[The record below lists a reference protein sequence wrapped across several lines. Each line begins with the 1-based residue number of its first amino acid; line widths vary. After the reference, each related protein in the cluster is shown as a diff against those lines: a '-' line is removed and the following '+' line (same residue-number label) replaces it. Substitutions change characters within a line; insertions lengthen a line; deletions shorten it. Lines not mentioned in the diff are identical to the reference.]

1 MIRINIFLIL
11 FCLVLF
17 SCENAT
23 EQSANQ
29 TIDVQFGYEMNSR
42 SKAVNKT
49 PAAVVMT
56 IKQGATTI
64 HQDLKLPVTNFNGN
78 IVTQP
83 FALKVG
89 NYSITDYK
97 IVNAGDT
104 VIYATPVEGST
115 AARLVTDA
123 LEINFTVSA
132 NGNTVI
138 KPEVLDVE
146 AFTPEEFGYP
156 SGGFAIVPTFHF
168 LISVNLFNT
177 TTGAYQ
183 LTDAQVE
190 VKSGNSIDFN
200 EAIGATTKAIEVRDE
215 DSTYTLKVTKTG
227 YLDWIKT
234 YTNTEMKAFDG
245 KDAGETPLQVVLQK
259 DPNYGLVSTFAG
271 STQGYADGTG
281 VNAKFFNPYGIDV
294 DASGNIYVVDLNN
307 HKIRKITPAGVVT
320 TLAGS
325 TQGFADGNGSNAKFN
340 TPTSLEVDAAGNVY
354 VMDFNNH
361 RVRKITPS
369 GDVTTIAGSGVAG
382 FVDGVGTSAQ
392 FNYARG
398 LAIDGAGNIYI
409 GDTGNYRIR
418 KITPAGVVSTLAG
431 SSTQGLVDGNA
442 GNARIMDCFELT
454 VDGSGVVYFTDG
466 HTVRKLTPSGDVT
479 TIAGSSQGFADG
491 NGTSAKFNTPT
502 GIDIDASGVLYVME
516 QYGQRARRISTTG
529 DVISLAGT
537 GVAGSTNGEGSV
549 AQFSY
554 ARGIVVDHN
563 GHIYIAD
570 EGNNRIRKISF

>member
-1 MIRINIFLIL
+1 MKRIYIL
-11 FCLVLF
+11 TLLYLVVLF

-177 TTGAYQ
+177 TIGAYQ

-200 EAIGATTKAIEVRDE
+200 EAIAATTKAIEVRDE
-215 DSTYTLKVTKTG
+215 DSTYTVKVTKAGFKT
-227 YLDWIKT
+227 WSKT
-234 YTNTEMKAFDG
+234 YSNAEMKTFDG
-245 KDAGETPLQVVLQK
+245 KDAGETPLTVVLEK
-259 DPNYGLVSTFAG
+259 ETNLTINATSINSRVAVVNSVNYQNLNISTSDIANNDKATFSSITGTANDIKLVSG
-271 STQGYADGTG
+271 TQEG
-281 VNAKFFNPYGIDV
+281 PYV
-294 DASGNIYVVDLNN
+294 DHG
-307 HKIRKITPAGVVT
+307 AGVTDGQETIITLNTSTNLNGYDISSVYLAFGSKNAGDLRSYDLYFSRVGT
-320 TLAGS
+320 THFQLVRSVSSVGS
-325 TQGFADGNGSNAKFN
+325 PTGSWSSANWGDDTI
-340 TPTSLEVDAAGNVY
+340 TPTSGGTIATNVGAIKVVWKQAGSFTAYKVWEVDVY
-354 VMDFNNH
+354 G
-361 RVRKITPS
+361 TPS
-369 GDVTTIAGSGVAG
+369 
-382 FVDGVGTSAQ
+382 
-392 FNYARG
+392 N
-398 LAIDGAGNIYI
+398 
-409 GDTGNYRIR
+409 
-418 KITPAGVVSTLAG
+418 
-431 SSTQGLVDGNA
+431 
-442 GNARIMDCFELT
+442 
-454 VDGSGVVYFTDG
+454 
-466 HTVRKLTPSGDVT
+466 
-479 TIAGSSQGFADG
+479 
-491 NGTSAKFNTPT
+491 
-502 GIDIDASGVLYVME
+502 
-516 QYGQRARRISTTG
+516 
-529 DVISLAGT
+529 
-537 GVAGSTNGEGSV
+537 
-549 AQFSY
+549 
-554 ARGIVVDHN
+554 
-563 GHIYIAD
+563 
-570 EGNNRIRKISF
+570 